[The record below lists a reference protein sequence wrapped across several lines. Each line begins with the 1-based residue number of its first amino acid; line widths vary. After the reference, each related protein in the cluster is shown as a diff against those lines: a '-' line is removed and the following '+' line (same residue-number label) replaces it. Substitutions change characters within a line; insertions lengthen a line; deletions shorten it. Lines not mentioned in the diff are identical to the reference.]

1 MRFFIPVAAAAIA
14 LPLLATACSPATST
28 SGPATKATSAA
39 PANPNAGLLTG
50 TQLKALLAP
59 ASWFPSGFQLDPNGS
74 VDTGSGYQPPSPPG
88 KLTCSRLDATSWIE
102 LSGVGGVSFAQD
114 DYVNHSTSEQYAQE
128 IDVYRGTSA
137 QGVMAGLRKLA
148 STCPHFRDAQT
159 SSTVTVKLKQGP
171 HLGDDALTFLLK
183 SPRWAGGTAL
193 EAVRVGTAVVSVL
206 FSASAGTGKTQATK
220 LATLVTTNLK
230 NKA

>member
-14 LPLLATACSPATST
+14 LPLLATACSPTTGT
-28 SGPATKATSAA
+28 SGPVTGATSAT

-59 ASWFPSGFQLDPNGS
+59 ASWFPPGFKLDPNGS
-74 VDTGSGYQPPSPPG
+74 ADTGGSFQPPSPPG
-88 KLTCSRLDATSWIE
+88 TLKCARLDATSWVE
-102 LSGVGGVSFAQD
+102 LSGVGGVSFAQN
-114 DYVNHSTSEQYAQE
+114 DYVNRSTSEQYAQE
-128 IDVYRGTSA
+128 IDVYRGTGA

-171 HLGDDALTFLLK
+171 NLGDDALTFLLK
-183 SPRWAGGTAL
+183 SPRWAGGTTL
-193 EAVRVGTAVVSVL
+193 EAVRVGTAVVSVF
-206 FSASAGTGKTQATK
+206 FSAGSGTGKTQATK
-220 LATLVTTNLK
+220 LATLVTANLK